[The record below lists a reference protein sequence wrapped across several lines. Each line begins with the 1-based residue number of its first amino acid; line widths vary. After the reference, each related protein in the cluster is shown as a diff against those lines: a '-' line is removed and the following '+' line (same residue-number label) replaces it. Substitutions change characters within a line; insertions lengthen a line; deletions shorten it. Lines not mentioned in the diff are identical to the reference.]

1 MAWTRE
7 TLNLKSPNKGLVVI
21 DQILQHLA
29 VLMLRHHPKTIEY
42 KRRPLLFISTASRDR
57 IRWLPG
63 RPLKVAIAWRTWG
76 DGFAGAGIVHVGTG
90 FDVHGTLRDDFS
102 GPLLPHQ
109 IVLHGGAN

>member
-7 TLNLKSPNKGLVVI
+7 TLNLKSTNKGLVVI

-29 VLMLRHHPKTIEY
+29 VHMLRHHPKTIEY

-63 RPLKVAIAWRTWG
+63 RPLKVAIAWRTGG